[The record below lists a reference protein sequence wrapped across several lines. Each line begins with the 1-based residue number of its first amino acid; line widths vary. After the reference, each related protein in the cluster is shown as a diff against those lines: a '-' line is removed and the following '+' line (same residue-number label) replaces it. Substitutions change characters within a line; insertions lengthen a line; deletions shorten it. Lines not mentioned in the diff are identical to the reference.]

1 MICDG
6 PRNAKI
12 VAIGQTP
19 GPDELRSGRPFSGSS
34 GWEWDKMLAEAGLS
48 RSNIFCFN
56 VTDTLP
62 PAGKVENFF
71 SKKREADK
79 KGPAFYNGSPP

>member
-19 GPDELRSGRPFSGSS
+19 GQDELRSGRPFSGSS
-34 GWEWDKMLAEAGLS
+34 GWEWDKMLREAGLS

-62 PAGKVENFF
+62 HQGRWRISFLR
-71 SKKREADK
+71 REK
-79 KGPAFYNGSPP
+79 QIKMGYLS